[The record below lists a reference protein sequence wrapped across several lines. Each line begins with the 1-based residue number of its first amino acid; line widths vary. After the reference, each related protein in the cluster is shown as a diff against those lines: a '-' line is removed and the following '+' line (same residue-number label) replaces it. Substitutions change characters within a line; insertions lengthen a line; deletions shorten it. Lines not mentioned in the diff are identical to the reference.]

1 MPRKNQ
7 FICYLFCTSY
17 ALSYLC
23 QVFNIQYYI
32 VIGNMWIDVLWII
45 AGLILILVGSDWLVD
60 GASGVARKYGISEF
74 IIGMTIV
81 GIGTSMP
88 ELVSSLISAIQGHGD
103 MALGNVTGSNICN
116 ILLILG
122 VTALI
127 SPIKYTPSNIR
138 KDIPFAILVSLLLIV
153 MLYNGFGLFG
163 KMGAPGISRRD
174 SCYLLLIF
182 MVFMI
187 DSFKSAKN
195 NTDEESEETQKPMP
209 IVKALLLIVLGL
221 AGLIFGGQVFVDHTV
236 SIAERFQVSEAF
248 ISITLMAVGTSLPEL
263 ATCIVAAMKG
273 KNQLALGNI
282 IGSNIFNISLIIGT
296 SAAISPF
303 EIQTI
308 STVDMIMV
316 VVAALLL
323 WVASFTFKKKRL
335 DRIEGGLFLLVYA
348 AYIIYL
354 SMNIQA

>member
-1 MPRKNQ
+1 
-7 FICYLFCTSY
+7 
-17 ALSYLC
+17 
-23 QVFNIQYYI
+23 
-32 VIGNMWIDVLWII
+32 MWIDILWIV
-45 AGLILILVGSDWLVD
+45 AGLVLILVGSDWLVE

-127 SPIKYTPSNIR
+127 SPIKYTRSNIR
-138 KDIPFAILVSLLLIV
+138 KDIPFAILVSLFLMV
-153 MLYNGFGLFG
+153 MLYNCFGLFG
-163 KMGAPGISRRD
+163 EMGTPGISRVD
-174 SCYLLLIF
+174 ALYLLLIF
-182 MVFMI
+182 AMFMI

-195 NTDEESEETQKPMP
+195 GAEEEEASVKPMP
-209 IVKALLLIVLGL
+209 MGKAIIFILLGL

-236 SIAERFQVSEAF
+236 SIAERFHVSEAF

-263 ATCIVAAMKG
+263 ATCVVAAMKG
-273 KNQLALGNI
+273 KNQLALGNV
-282 IGSNIFNISLIIGT
+282 IGSNIFNIALIIGT

-303 EIQTI
+303 EIQSI
-308 STVDMIMV
+308 STVDMAMV
-316 VVAALLL
+316 IVAAVLL
-323 WVASFTFKKKRL
+323 WLAAFTFKKKKL
-335 DRIEGGLFLLVYA
+335 DRVEGVIFLL
-348 AYIIYL
+348 AYIAYITYL
-354 SMNIQA
+354 SMNM